1 MSSLRSSAI
10 PLTAMHVSNVCRGIT
25 WIGSERERETGKRGR
40 REEMK
45 RKDATWLASKEELPG
60 TSFLWHARLPQV
72 RHKVR
77 RMIPL

>member
-1 MSSLRSSAI
+1 
-10 PLTAMHVSNVCRGIT
+10 
-25 WIGSERERETGKRGR
+25 
-40 REEMK
+40 MK